1 MPENRNKKLWIGF
14 DLGGTKMLASVFDS
28 SFKQVGKAR
37 KKTLGRNGLKLGI
50 GRIIETIQEAVKSAG
65 AEAGKL
71 GGIGL
76 GIPGPLDP
84 QSGIVLD
91 TPNLGW
97 RNFQLREP
105 LQNEFGCPVCIINDV
120 DAGVYGEYKF
130 GAGRNARCV
139 LGVFPGTGIGGG
151 CVYEGRVFTGA
162 NRSCLEIG
170 HLQMMPDGP
179 VCGCGQRGCL
189 EAFASRLAISAA
201 AASAVFRGEA
211 PYLQEAAGT
220 DLSNI
225 RSGALAAA
233 IKAGDGAIELIV
245 RSAAQWLGVGVA
257 NVVNLI
263 SPDVIVLGG
272 GLVEAMPELYVDEV
286 RQVLRKKVMPAF
298 RDTYKVVVSELGDDA
313 VAKGAAAWADAAA
326 KG

>member
-14 DLGGTKMLASVFDS
+14 DLGGTKMLAGVFDS

-50 GRIIETIQEAVKSAG
+50 GRIIETIQEAVQSAG
-65 AEAGKL
+65 VEPGRL

-84 QSGIVLD
+84 QSGVVLD

-97 RNFQLREP
+97 RNFQLRDP
-105 LQNEFGCPVCIINDV
+105 LKNQFGCPVCIINDV

-130 GAGRNARCV
+130 GAGRNSRTV

-151 CVYEGRVFTGA
+151 CVYEGRVLTGTT
-162 NRSCLEIG
+162 RSCFEIG
-170 HLQMMPDGP
+170 HVQVLPEGP
-179 VCGCGQRGCL
+179 LCGCGQRGCL
-189 EAFASRLAISAA
+189 EALASRLAISAA
-201 AASAVFRGEA
+201 AAAAVFRGEA
-211 PYLQEAAGT
+211 PQLQQTAGT

-233 IKAGDGAIELIV
+233 IKAGDKVVEQIV
-245 RSAAQWLGVGVA
+245 RNAAQWLGVGIA
-257 NVVNLI
+257 NAVHLI
-263 SPDVIVLGG
+263 APDVIILGG
-272 GLVEAMPELYVDEV
+272 GLVEAMPDIYSDEV
-286 RQVLRKKVMPAF
+286 RQVLRKKVMPVF
-298 RDTYKVVVSELGDDA
+298 RDTFKVVVSQLGDDA
-313 VAKGAAAWADAAA
+313 VAKGAAAWAETVT
-326 KG
+326 KS

>member
-50 GRIIETIQEAVKSAG
+50 GRIIETIQEAVQSAG
-65 AEAGKL
+65 ADAGKL

-84 QSGIVLD
+84 QSGVVLD

-105 LQNEFGCPVCIINDV
+105 LKNEFGCPVCIINDV

-151 CVYEGRVFTGA
+151 CVYEGRVFTGT
-162 NRSCLEIG
+162 NRSCFEIG
-170 HLQMMPDGP
+170 HLQIMPDGP

-233 IKAGDGAIELIV
+233 IKAGDGVIELIV

-272 GLVEAMPELYVDEV
+272 GLVEAMPELYH
-286 RQVLRKKVMPAF
+286 
-298 RDTYKVVVSELGDDA
+298 
-313 VAKGAAAWADAAA
+313 
-326 KG
+326 